1 MEKVFLE
8 LGGNQGDRWQLL
20 ADAIKLIGDRVG
32 TIVGQSSVYETPPW
46 GFESRDFFLNQ
57 VIQVITPL
65 EPVALIQEL
74 QLIERSLGRVREAQQ
89 YASRSMDIDLLF
101 YGNRVLQTDNL
112 QVPHPRLHL
121 RNFVLLPLCEIDP
134 DFVHPVLKKNIAEL
148 LAACSDESKCLKFSK
163 D

>member
-32 TIVGQSSVYETPPW
+32 VVVGKSSVYETPPW

-65 EPVALIQEL
+65 EPEALIQEL
-74 QLIERSLGRVREAQQ
+74 QLIERSLGRVRGTQQ
-89 YASRSMDIDLLF
+89 YTSRSMDIDLLF
-101 YGNRVLQTDNL
+101 YGSRILHTENL

-121 RNFVLLPLCEIDP
+121 RNFVLLPLCEIVP
-134 DFVHPVLKKNIAEL
+134 DFVHPVLKKNITEL
-148 LAACSDESKCLKFSK
+148 LAVCSDESKCLKVSK